1 MNITKH
7 KYAFVALTAVAM
19 TALLPISAAWTY
31 IADSGAWNNAND
43 KRYSGYVTDGV
54 TWTIFVLDLGNGTW
68 QLGAGTW
75 GIDGSGG
82 SCLAGTTKTS
92 TGIGS
97 GALDVRDITADTEMT
112 FTKIGP
118 RCFYK
123 HSGITTITIPD
134 TVTEIGNAA
143 FAQCSVLTAI
153 TLENGCPNL
162 VTLGSG
168 TGIFEGSQKISELD
182 LGNTK
187 ITTLYRNFDSSTGFH
202 RLVFPETL
210 VTMKNW
216 ATAYITDNDMV
227 FHFKG
232 AMPTTIE
239 ANAVRPRSIS
249 ASRKWAFKVDVNTKG
264 TWPIRTDVPFADA
277 TLPSVSGETLAEEDY
292 LGYLYLSDL
301 GDNGNG
307 ESMKIWV
314 FKEGVPA
321 AVIPATMSVAATP
334 GRTNVT
340 FTATV
345 DLGTSATATVTATV
359 NGVTKTATATQNG
372 AVSIE
377 FDGLTLDTSYP
388 WTATVQGADDAAAT
402 PSSGTFSTLPPE
414 VTLGA
419 TSFTQ
424 PKDGLSATV
433 SVVVATLTSAS
444 AEIEFTFDGDVAET
458 RTVTA
463 AGTYDFAV
471 SGLTV
476 GSSYP
481 YSFTATSSENADV
494 AVAAG
499 TLDADYYHWVYTP
512 GAGYA
517 NNCPYTG
524 TVSDRN
530 WRIRVWQCDPENHP
544 DEFWLGVG
552 GVGTTGVE
560 AGTGVMDLSALYAD
574 TLAAGTPVKIVK
586 VNGYFWYGVS
596 SSAFT
601 GLVLPDTVREIGYYA
616 FYGDRGLG
624 SVDLSNTQITNIAAR
639 AFQDNYGC
647 TNFFLPKTLQKVG
660 GCAFAW
666 GHSKRVFHF
675 RGDVPEVTL
684 TTSDIGTGTTGADQS
699 FYVGNGNQQQAY
711 CVDSKRYPAWLTDSS
726 TTLYTDQN
734 PFPPGEQSWIPAHVR
749 YGTAQGYKAPFGNS
763 TLGRA
768 FDASANGRAYL
779 IHETVYPSSFIIIVR

>member
-1 MNITKH
+1 MRKLTLPLL
-7 KYAFVALTAVAM
+7 ALF
-19 TALLPISAAWTY
+19 ALALPASAAWTY
-31 IADSGAWNNAND
+31 VADAGAWNGQND
-43 KRYSGYVTDGV
+43 KKYSGYVTDGA
-54 TWTIFVLDLGNGTW
+54 TWSIFVLDLGDGNW

-75 GIDGSGG
+75 GVDGGNGG
-82 SCLAGTTKTS
+82 SCQAGTTKTS

-97 GALDVRDITADTEMT
+97 GALDVRDITTDTGMT
-112 FTKIGP
+112 FSKIGP

-123 HSGITTITIPD
+123 HSAITAITIPD

-143 FAQCSVLTAI
+143 FVQCANLVTI

-239 ANAVRPRSIS
+239 SNAIRPRNIS
-249 ASRKWAFKVDVNTKG
+249 SSRKWAFKVDVNTKG

-277 TLPSVSGETLAEEDY
+277 TLPSVSGETFAEADY

-307 ESMKIWV
+307 EGMKIWV

-321 AVIPATMSVAATP
+321 AVVPASMAVTATS
-334 GRTNVT
+334 GRTNAT
-340 FTATV
+340 LTATV
-345 DLGTSATATVTATV
+345 DLGTSASATVTATL
-359 NGVTKTATATQNG
+359 NGETQTATASQNG
-372 AVSIE
+372 AVSFE
-377 FDGLTLDTSYP
+377 FYGLTLDTAYA
-388 WTATVQGADDAAAT
+388 WTATVQGADDAAV
-402 PSSGTFSTLPPE
+402 SGTSHGTVSTLPPE

-444 AEIEFTFDGDVAET
+444 ADIEFTFDGAVMET

-481 YSFTATSSENADV
+481 YSFRAVSSENADEAEV
-494 AVAAG
+494 SG
-499 TLDADYYHWVYTP
+499 TLAADRYHWVYTP

-517 NNCPYTG
+517 NGCPYTG

-552 GVGTTGVE
+552 SYGTVGVE
-560 AGTGVMDLSALYAD
+560 AGEGVMDLSTLYAD
-574 TLAAGTPVKIVK
+574 TLAAGTPVKIVR
-586 VNGYFWYGVS
+586 VGGYFWYGIPS
-596 SSAFT
+596 SEFT
-601 GLVLPDTVREIGYYA
+601 GLVLPDTVREIGFYA

-675 RGDVPEVTL
+675 RGDMPEVTL
-684 TTSDIGTGTTGADQS
+684 TTSDIGTGTVGGDQS
-699 FYVGNGNQQQAY
+699 FYVGNGNQQQVY
-711 CVDSKRYPAWLTDSS
+711 CVDSVRFPRWRTDTS
-726 TTLYTDQN
+726 TTLYEDGQGNST
-734 PFPPGEQSWIPAHVR
+734 FPSGEQSWIPAHVR
-749 YGTAQGYKAPFGNS
+749 YGTSHGYKKPFGNS

-768 FDASANGRAYL
+768 FDTSSNGRAYL
-779 IHETVYPSSFIIIVR
+779 VFEPAAESATLIVVK